1 MKAVNMYIRL
11 KNLWHHW
18 GRMYDPNPNDRS
30 QSESDRDI
38 LIVYHYWLKVR
49 SVPIQGR
56 IYKRCWRIEKERASE
71 FGYAEA
77 VRWFLNYQPRLDLS
91 GPYLERE
98 SDKAESLIYRMC
110 EDYSQQSVVTSLPL
124 PTPPPPPVETNFNV
138 VIHNTKSEN
147 YLIYWVMG
155 NYLIEDLDRI
165 ENEVRFMGIIHKGG
179 QFSVKTIVGHRFYII
194 PHRLNSPPNHHPRTD
209 KEFIVEPYYMINI
222 HDKSEDKLF
231 IDEKGS
237 LSQMNKWKFNA
248 LKLDYL
254 LREVIKLGGKN
265 NDVLASILDLHED
278 IKLDGVSEGE
288 KDMAGIPSALTNIT

>member
-1 MKAVNMYIRL
+1 
-11 KNLWHHW
+11 
-18 GRMYDPNPNDRS
+18 
-30 QSESDRDI
+30 
-38 LIVYHYWLKVR
+38 
-49 SVPIQGR
+49 
-56 IYKRCWRIEKERASE
+56 
-71 FGYAEA
+71 
-77 VRWFLNYQPRLDLS
+77 
-91 GPYLERE
+91 
-98 SDKAESLIYRMC
+98 MC

-155 NYLIEDLDRI
+155 NYLIDDIDRI

-209 KEFIVEPYYMINI
+209 KEFIVEPYYTINI

-248 LKLDYL
+248 LKLDFL

-278 IKLDGVSEGE
+278 IKLDGVSEAE

>member
-1 MKAVNMYIRL
+1 
-11 KNLWHHW
+11 
-18 GRMYDPNPNDRS
+18 
-30 QSESDRDI
+30 
-38 LIVYHYWLKVR
+38 
-49 SVPIQGR
+49 
-56 IYKRCWRIEKERASE
+56 
-71 FGYAEA
+71 
-77 VRWFLNYQPRLDLS
+77 
-91 GPYLERE
+91 
-98 SDKAESLIYRMC
+98 
-110 EDYSQQSVVTSLPL
+110 
-124 PTPPPPPVETNFNV
+124 
-138 VIHNTKSEN
+138 
-147 YLIYWVMG
+147 MG
-155 NYLIEDLDRI
+155 NYLIDDLDRI

-179 QFSVKTIVGHRFYII
+179 QFPVKTIVGHRFYII

>member
-1 MKAVNMYIRL
+1 MKVVNMYIMIKHQLHLDQLATNR
-11 KNLWHHW
+11 
-18 GRMYDPNPNDRS
+18 P
-30 QSESDRDI
+30 QSEPADPKDI

-56 IYKRCWRIEKERASE
+56 IYKRCWRIERRRQRPSVAH
-71 FGYAEA
+71 AA
-77 VRWFLNYQPRLDLS
+77 AIRWFLRAGLGFLNELLD
-91 GPYLERE
+91 YM
-98 SDKAESLIYRMC
+98 AESLIYRMC
-110 EDYSQQSVVTSLPL
+110 EGYSQQSVVTSLPL

-155 NYLIEDLDRI
+155 NYLIDDIDRI

-209 KEFIVEPYYMINI
+209 KEFIVEPYYTINI

-248 LKLDYL
+248 LKLDFL

-278 IKLDGVSEGE
+278 IKLDGVSEAE